1 MNHIYLNKDIQ
12 PKGASVVYWIHAP
25 EHKDMLNEGYIGI
38 TKNSIYKRWREHSTN
53 ILNTDNTH
61 KVYKPLRQQD
71 TLIFEIVL
79 VAESREYCEDVE
91 ARLRPTHNIGWN
103 VVKGGRD
110 GFAKVG
116 GQIMKD
122 RWHSIVTPCERWYK
136 AEMLMLKQIKRKE
149 RLTNARLAKQEHYP
163 QRWQTVR
170 KPRKGNKSGLTGT
183 NYFPKYNLYRSQIMI
198 DGKHA
203 TLGYYQTKEE
213 AHEKY
218 LRAKALISK
227 FREIQATTKWLIAQV
242 NAQEQPIIV

>member
-25 EHKDMLNEGYIGI
+25 EHKDILNEGYVGI
-38 TKNSIYKRWREHSTN
+38 TKNGVNHRWRQHSRDIRN
-53 ILNTDNTH
+53 FNNQH
-61 KVYKPLRQQD
+61 KVYETLKQQP
-71 TLIFEIVL
+71 TLIFEIV
-79 VAESREYCEDVE
+79 VIAKSREYCEDIE
-91 ARLRPTHNIGWN
+91 NKLRPTHGIGWN
-103 VVKGGRD
+103 VAKGGRD
-110 GFAKVG
+110 GFAVAS
-116 GQIMKD
+116 GQLMRE
-122 RWHSIVTPCERWYK
+122 RWHKIVTPCERWYK
-136 AEMLMLKQIKRKE
+136 VEIKLLFKLYKEQKKKQE
-149 RLTNARLAKQEHYP
+149 QLVKQEHYP

-170 KPRKGNKSGLTGT
+170 KPRKGSKSGLTGT

-227 FREIQATTKWLIAQV
+227 FRETRATSKWLIAQV
-242 NAQEQPIIV
+242 NAQEQPILV

>member
-12 PKGASVVYWIHAP
+12 PKGSSVVYWIHAP

-38 TKNSIYKRWREHSTN
+38 TKNGVNHRWRQHSRDIRN
-53 ILNTDNTH
+53 PNNPH
-61 KVYKPLRQQD
+61 KVYKTLRQQD

-79 VAESREYCEDVE
+79 IAESRQYCEDIE
-91 ARLRPTHNIGWN
+91 NKLRPTYGIGWN
-103 VVKGGRD
+103 VATGGKD
-110 GFAKVG
+110 GFAKRG
-116 GQIMKD
+116 GQQTKE
-122 RWHSIVTPCERWYK
+122 RWLAIYTPCHKWYE

-149 RLTNARLAKQEHYP
+149 RLTAARLAKQEHYP

-170 KPRKGNKSGLTGT
+170 KPRKGSKSGLTGT
-183 NYFPKYNLYRSQIMI
+183 NYFPKYGLYRSQIMI

-218 LRAKALISK
+218 LKAKSLIPK
-227 FREIQATTKWLIAQV
+227 FREMQATTKWLIAQV
-242 NAQEQPIIV
+242 NTQDQPILV